1 MDSSLISLIV
11 PVYQVEKYLEDC
23 IKSLLLQTYKNI
35 EILLID
41 DGSLDGCGRICDE
54 YAEKDARIRVVHQE
68 NRGTS
73 AARNAGMRL
82 ARGEYMGFVDADDCL
97 SPVYVEE
104 LYGLICQY
112 HADIAACAYTRDWK
126 SVPKIIQNAPS
137 GTCLDARQM
146 LKEWHGKRKKIE
158 TSVCN
163 KLYKKNTLIN
173 DTHPIL
179 FPEGT
184 RYEDVY
190 VSHLMVHNAKKVVIT
205 DRALYMYRVRSG
217 SLKQSGITQE
227 KACQNVKAQMARLDF
242 FLGNGMKAS
251 CRRLAK
257 GFFLHLLMFEWKLK
271 GKWDPP
277 VRKRELIKYLID
289 AMM

>member
-11 PVYQVEKYLEDC
+11 PVYQVEDYLEDC
-23 IKSLLLQTYKNI
+23 INSLLAQTYKNI

-41 DGSLDGCGRICDE
+41 DGSADGCGRICDA
-54 YAEKDARIRVVHQE
+54 YAGKDARVRVVHQE
-68 NRGTS
+68 NQGTS
-73 AARNAGMRL
+73 AARNTGMRL
-82 ARGEYMGFVDADDCL
+82 ARGEYIGFVDADDCL
-97 SPVYVEE
+97 SPVFVEE
-104 LYGLICQY
+104 LYALICRH
-112 HADIAACAYTRDWK
+112 HADIAACTYTRDWE
-126 SVPKIIQNAPS
+126 SVPKTMQGAPS
-137 GTCLDARQM
+137 GICLEAQQI
-146 LKEWHGKRKKIE
+146 LKEWHGKRKQIE

-163 KLYKKNTLIN
+163 KLYKKSILLH

-190 VSHLMVHNAKKVVIT
+190 VSHLMVQNAGKVAIT
-205 DRALYMYRVRSG
+205 ERALYMYRVRSG
-217 SLKQSGITQE
+217 SLKQSRITKE

-242 FLGNGMKAS
+242 FRENGMKAS
-251 CRRLAK
+251 SRRLAK

-277 VRKRELIKYLID
+277 VRKRELLKYLID